1 MKRVIRSSI
10 QSKTDINDFEKQYSD
25 NEVINMLERIDEYS
39 NFEVRK
45 KRTETG
51 KVVYIVSDTSEE

>member
-1 MKRVIRSSI
+1 
-10 QSKTDINDFEKQYSD
+10 
-25 NEVINMLERIDEYS
+25 MLERIDEYS

-51 KVVYIVSDTSEE
+51 KVIYIVSDTSEE